1 MKSNLG
7 NILKK
12 EMKELFRDRK
22 SLAMMLI
29 IPVFIPLIIIGMS
42 ALFESQI
49 NKGVEE
55 YNRIGFGYELSQVER
70 ELASQ
75 MEIEA
80 VQGSPEQLASDYE
93 NGEIDLYITKKG
105 NTYTINSDGSDTAS
119 YATGLAER
127 YLEVYRQHLQQEY
140 LAAEGVDPEAV
151 FDILTVEENVIEG
164 DNYFAGYIK
173 NYAFLFIIMAIT
185 VSATYPATDTTA
197 GERDSGN
204 SPYISCEEQRYNS
217 RKVHGGDG
225 VSSRDGSRKSGAGH
239 HFPDYR

>member
-12 EMKELFRDRK
+12 EMRELFRDRK

-164 DNYFAGYIK
+164 DNYFAGYNGIGHISG
-173 NYAFLFIIMAIT
+173 YR
-185 VSATYPATDTTA
+185 YYRGRA
-197 GERDSGN
+197 GKRDSGN

>member
-12 EMKELFRDRK
+12 EMRELFRDRK

-93 NGEIDLYITKKG
+93 NGGIDLYITKEG

-140 LAAEGVDPEAV
+140 LAAEGVDPVSV
-151 FDILTVEENVIEG
+151 FDFLTVE
-164 DNYFAGYIK
+164 
-173 NYAFLFIIMAIT
+173 
-185 VSATYPATDTTA
+185 
-197 GERDSGN
+197 
-204 SPYISCEEQRYNS
+204 
-217 RKVHGGDG
+217 
-225 VSSRDGSRKSGAGH
+225 
-239 HFPDYR
+239 